1 MDNKYSVIVVG
12 GGIVGLSIALSV
24 QNQGTGVLLVD
35 KNQIG
40 SGASFGNAGHI
51 ATEQVFPVADPS
63 VLKSIPSML
72 LDPLGALRIDWRYIL
87 PLTPWLLKL
96 LGNMRHKPFMHIHH
110 VLSMLNGASL
120 ASWQAFS
127 KQWQLE
133 DLVKIQGSLLVAEKQ
148 STLEKLRRHG
158 EYLNS
163 MGVHNQFWDQSQLL
177 AQQPE
182 LANNQ
187 IGGLFYPETGHVV
200 DLALMHERLT
210 QAFIQLGGKVLTEC
224 EVTAIDSSSA
234 SQAHLTTSQGTFIAD
249 KVVIAGGAFS
259 KSLVKMVS
267 RINVPLETERGYH
280 LMLPNEKGRLSIP
293 ISSMDRRFIMTPMNG
308 GLRLAGTV
316 EYAGL
321 KRPPNM
327 QRARHFLPLANPMLK
342 TPLDSQNTSEWM
354 GFRPTIS
361 DSLPVIDQKGPY
373 VFAFGHQHLGLTQAA
388 ITADIVNNMIHGQP
402 TPLDC
407 SPFSIKRFL

>member
-1 MDNKYSVIVVG
+1 MNNQYSVIVVG
-12 GGIVGLSIALSV
+12 GGIVGLTIALSI
-24 QNQGTGVLLVD
+24 QQRGTDVLLLD

-96 LGNMRHKPFMHIHH
+96 LGNMRHKPFMHIHRA
-110 VLSMLNGASL
+110 LSMLNGASL
-120 ASWQAFS
+120 GAWQEFS
-127 KQWQLE
+127 QQWQLQ
-133 DLVKIQGSLLVAEKQ
+133 DLIKIQGSLLVAEKPK
-148 STLEKLRRHG
+148 TLEKLRQHG
-158 EYLNS
+158 DYLNRL
-163 MGVHNQFWDQSQLL
+163 GVKNQLLDQSQLL
-177 AQQPE
+177 SREPE
-182 LANNQ
+182 LAENQ
-187 IGGLFYPETGHVV
+187 LGGLFYPDTGHVV
-200 DLALMHERLT
+200 ELAELHQRLER
-210 QAFIQLGGKVLTEC
+210 AFVQLGGKVLTEC
-224 EVTAIDSSSA
+224 EVTAINSSSA
-234 SQAHLTTSQGTFIAD
+234 SQAYVTTSQGIFVAD

-280 LMLPNEKGRLSIP
+280 LMLPKEKGRLSVP
-293 ISSMDRRFIMTPMNG
+293 VSSMDRRFIMTPMNG

-327 QRARHFLPLANPMLK
+327 QRAQHFLPLANPMLK
-342 TPLDSQNTSEWM
+342 RSLDSQHNSEWM

-373 VFAFGHQHLGLTQAA
+373 VFAFGHQHLGLTHAA

-402 TPLDC
+402 TPIDC